1 MLMGRFGHDHFSDG
15 DGASVSVTISCPK
28 GAVGGVSFSHDGE
41 CVGSGPALYL
51 LFPLFVRE
59 VIQGSQHISAKVLD
73 ELFRANVLFA
83 EIKFLRHGGR
93 VDYETGVLEGGGKDG
108 YVMSVV
114 DGSFDIV
121 GDSVILGGFS
131 FGFDPIGFRFGR

>member
-1 MLMGRFGHDHFSDG
+1 M
-15 DGASVSVTISCPK
+15 
-28 GAVGGVSFSHDGE
+28 
-41 CVGSGPALYL
+41 
-51 LFPLFVRE
+51 RE

-83 EIKFLRHGGR
+83 EIEFLRHGGR

-108 YVMSVV
+108 YVMPVV

-131 FGFDPIGFRFGR
+131 FGFEPIGFRFGR